1 MIPFAEIFTKRSGG
15 PFDISFSDEKPKP
28 KNHMNPP
35 PIPSKPP
42 PLFANN
48 FVFEPMPNAE
58 NPISLLEN
66 LLKHP
71 GRVVH
76 ELHQKQAPI
85 LAGWLFIFGIIG
97 IAIYGTVVG
106 AQSGGTQMWIAP
118 AKLGLGTLL
127 AVLIC
132 LPSLYIFTCLGGI
145 DAQLRSVCGALC
157 AAICLSSVLLIGFAP
172 VAWIFSQ
179 STDSIAFMGA
189 LHLLFWVIGIRFGL
203 RLIDAMGRFLGAR
216 SKGHLRIWSVIFIL
230 VCFQMTTTLRP
241 IIAPSKTFLPTE
253 KKFFLAHW
261 FDSIN
266 GK

>member
-1 MIPFAEIFTKRSGG
+1 
-15 PFDISFSDEKPKP
+15 
-28 KNHMNPP
+28 MNPP
-35 PIPSKPP
+35 PIPSKQPS
-42 PLFANN
+42 LFADN
-48 FVFEPMPNAE
+48 FVFEPMPLAE
-58 NPISLLEN
+58 YPISLLEN

-85 LAGWLFIFGIIG
+85 LAGWLLIFGIIG
-97 IAIYGTVVG
+97 VATYGTVVG
-106 AQSGGTQMWIAP
+106 AQSGGAQMWIAP
-118 AKLGLGTLL
+118 AKLALGTLL

-132 LPSLYIFTCLGGI
+132 VPSLYIFTCLGGI
-145 DAQLRSVCGALC
+145 DAQLRSVCGALF
-157 AAICLSSVLLIGFAP
+157 AAVCLSSILLIGFAP

-179 STDSIAFMGA
+179 STDSIPFMGA

-230 VCFQMTTTLRP
+230 VCFQMTTALRP
-241 IIAPSKTFLPTE
+241 IIAPSKTFLPTD
-253 KKFFLAHW
+253 KKFFLANW

>member
-28 KNHMNPP
+28 KKHMNPP

-66 LLKHP
+66 LL
-71 GRVVH
+71 
-76 ELHQKQAPI
+76 
-85 LAGWLFIFGIIG
+85 
-97 IAIYGTVVG
+97 
-106 AQSGGTQMWIAP
+106 
-118 AKLGLGTLL
+118 

-157 AAICLSSVLLIGFAP
+157 AAVCLSSVLLIGFAP

-203 RLIDAMGRFLGAR
+203 RLTDATGRFLGAR
-216 SKGHLRIWSVIFIL
+216 GKGHLRIWSFIFIL

-253 KKFFLAHW
+253 KKFFLSHW

-266 GK
+266 APNQAKK